1 MAAVYN
7 EDTEMFCGGTLI
19 SSKYVVSAAH
29 CVYRNDHQTE
39 FSPADLMTVTET
51 YSHVNTPISTQLR
64 SLWETT
70 TWSSRGRPFSPS
82 TPWL

>member
-29 CVYRNDHQTE
+29 CVYRQDHQTE
-39 FSPADLMTVTET
+39 FSPAYLVTVTES
-51 YSHVNTPISTQLR
+51 YSQGNTAISTQFR
-64 SLWETT
+64 
-70 TWSSRGRPFSPS
+70 
-82 TPWL
+82 